1 MAPADHRSRL
11 LSDMADCAYRL
22 GMAFGAAAETAQGTD
37 RWLKYFNAFDR
48 CFFAVRVATALELRL
63 RRAPAELREAASDR
77 EDLIERPD
85 PETDGHD
92 RDSDERDSADRDSDE
107 RDSDE
112 RDRDRETERASLPI
126 LLRTLEGVVA
136 DAAALPGPEPAA
148 LPTLRELLAHAKAG
162 PGPGSAAPRPAHSL
176 GAHSLRSRL
185 TGSGAATAPPPTP
198 HLASN
203 VGQVL
208 AARRATGPPRR

>member
-1 MAPADHRSRL
+1 MATPDPRSRQ

-22 GMAFGAAAETAQGTD
+22 GMAFGAAAEAAQGAD
-37 RWLKYFNAFDR
+37 RWLEYFNAFDR

-63 RRAPAELREAASDR
+63 ARAPAEPREAASDR
-77 EDLIERPD
+77 EALIERPD
-85 PETDGHD
+85 PAETEDPD
-92 RDSDERDSADRDSDE
+92 RGDDERD
-107 RDSDE
+107 

-136 DAAALPGPEPAA
+136 DTAKLPGPEPAE
-148 LPTLRELLAHAKAG
+148 LPTLRELIAHAKAE
-162 PGPGSAAPRPAHSL
+162 PGSACPAPRSSR
-176 GAHSLRSRL
+176 SLRSRL
-185 TGSGAATAPPPTP
+185 TGSGAAKALPATP

-203 VGQVL
+203 VGQIL